1 MTDGSLSPVR
11 ENASVEECGAVLAA
25 AFAREPATRWIC
37 GDSTAVRERW
47 FAATLATQATL
58 PGARRTVLTDAP
70 QRPPASAPVQAPAP
84 APAAIPAPAPLA
96 AAVLTPPG
104 AEPSA
109 RASATW
115 SLATLRHCGPR
126 PLLRTLRYLHATEP
140 QAPPGAWT
148 LEFLGVAPGARG
160 RGAGGRLLTH
170 TVDTVPA
177 RDGIFLTTADP
188 ANEPFYEYFGFGVLA
203 RTRLGGLTVTAMWR
217 PGRGSG

>member
-1 MTDGSLSPVR
+1 MPDGDPFGPAR
-11 ENASVEECGAVLAA
+11 ENASVGECAAVLAA

-58 PGARRTVLTDAP
+58 PGARRTVLADAG
-70 QRPPASAPVQAPAP
+70 RGASAPVPPTAAAPRRTAAP
-84 APAAIPAPAPLA
+84 IPVA

-109 RASATW
+109 RAATAW
-115 SLATLRHCGPR
+115 TLAALRHCGPR
-126 PLLRTLRYLHATEP
+126 ALLRTLRYLRVTEP

-148 LEFLGVAPGARG
+148 LEFLGVAPQARG

-188 ANEPFYEYFGFGVLA
+188 ANEPFYAHHGFGVLS
-203 RTRLGGLTVTAMWR
+203 RTALGGLTVTAMWR
-217 PGRGSG
+217 PGRGGH